1 MFKLN
6 LTRKQTGF
14 AMIEGLLAILT
25 ITLFLTGTLQLIAIN
40 TFYKMKNKQEAQASF
55 WIQEDLEEVLSLATS
70 NLTASCYPTTVNQ
83 TYAYALK
90 SAIQNR
96 DTNTNA
102 DNRLPGSRPK
112 ALLVSNTRQSPNA
125 KMYRMVREYP
135 DFPDDSSNIHQP
147 SSTIDQPTVLK
158 INYKV
163 EDINARSDSPSR
175 NRDINRDPIIATQYA
190 EVIPNGSFN
199 CN

>member
-14 AMIEGLLAILT
+14 AMIEGLVAILT

-40 TFYKMKNKQEAQASF
+40 TLYKMKNKQEAQASF
-55 WIQEDLEEVLSLATS
+55 WIQEDLEEVRSLATDRD
-70 NLTASCYPTTVNQ
+70 LTATASCYPTNVNQ

-90 SAIQNR
+90 LAIQNH
-96 DTNTNA
+96 DTNA
-102 DNRLPGSRPK
+102 DNPLPGSIPK
-112 ALLVSNTRQSPNA
+112 ALLVSNTTQSINA
-125 KMYRMVREYP
+125 KMYKMVREYSI
-135 DFPDDSSNIHQP
+135 DFDND

-158 INYKV
+158 INYRV
-163 EDINARSDSPSR
+163 EDINASSSSRSR
-175 NRDINRDPIIATQYA
+175 NQDINRDPVIATQYA